1 MRRALTGV
9 TTVSR
14 PLSALTSTT
23 NSATSIMELA
33 DMPAIQWVVSI
44 RKASTAIVVGTQSQ
58 AASAAHPKQFVRSA
72 RTGFLTSVFPRPSTA
87 SVLLVYTTLCIV
99 LALLVPTAVL
109 RMGSSTPIQTS
120 VRLAALTY
128 LAVCPAKIVR
138 AAGNARLGTT

>member
-72 RTGFLTSVFPRPSTA
+72 RTGFLTSVFPQPSTA
-87 SVLLVYTTLCIV
+87 SVLSVYTTL
-99 LALLVPTAVL
+99 
-109 RMGSSTPIQTS
+109 
-120 VRLAALTY
+120 
-128 LAVCPAKIVR
+128 
-138 AAGNARLGTT
+138 